1 MDISR
6 YPLAALADKVGTPFF
21 LYDAGILRGNLGK
34 LSALAAGVRG
44 AGGGS
49 DAGAVQVRYAMKA
62 NSARRVLELVRE
74 AGLWIDAV
82 SGNEVLRAARAGF
95 AMGAEPP
102 VVMLTADVFRDNAL
116 TVVLE
121 QGVLPNVGSP
131 GMFRQL
137 AGAGYSGPIA
147 VRANPG
153 FGHGHV
159 QSCDTGGP
167 SSKHGIWHE
176 DLAEAQKLA
185 AAARLRIVSL
195 HAHVGTGAEL
205 GEFDVNM
212 RRLVDF
218 FVAQVSGGQFPHLAA
233 VNFGGGIPYPY
244 RPGKPRY
251 DLASYR
257 PILREALDRIA
268 QAAGRPIRVE
278 IEPGRFPVAGIG
290 LLVCRVNDIKTT
302 QPNAKGQGQTFVM
315 VDAGFNDLVRPA
327 MYGAYHEISVVGPG
341 AANPV
346 ESLVVAGPLCES
358 GDVFTRDAHEL
369 LDPRPLPRPEIGDL
383 LVLHDAGA
391 YGAAM
396 SSNYVSLG
404 RAPQVMWD
412 DGAATLIAR
421 RETLEDLVRAETDL
435 PL

>member
-1 MDISR
+1 MEPSR
-6 YPLAALADKVGTPFF
+6 YPLAQLADQVGTPFF
-21 LYDAGILRGNLGK
+21 LYDAGVLRANLG
-34 LSALAAGVRG
+34 ALADLA
-44 AGGGS
+44 AS
-49 DAGAVQVRYAMKA
+49 APASSSAQVQVRYAMKA
-62 NSARRVLELVRE
+62 NSARKVLELVRA

-95 AMGAEPP
+95 PMGANPP

-121 QGVLPNVGSP
+121 RGILPNLGSP
-131 GMFRQL
+131 GMFRHL
-137 AGAGYSGPIA
+137 AGAGYRGPVA

-176 DLAEAQKLA
+176 DLGEARRLA
-185 AAARLRIVSL
+185 ADVGLPIVSL
-195 HAHVGTGAEL
+195 HAHIGTGAAL
-205 GEFDVNM
+205 GEFDANM
-212 RRLVDF
+212 RRLIDF
-218 FVAQVSGGQFPHLAA
+218 YAAILPQFPDVAA
-233 VNFGGGIPYPY
+233 VNFGGGIPHPY

-251 DLASYR
+251 ELASYQ
-257 PILREALDRIA
+257 PILRDAVARFSGV
-268 QAAGRPIRVE
+268 AGRPIRVE
-278 IEPGRFPVAGIG
+278 IEPGRFPVAGMG
-290 LLVCRVNDIKTT
+290 LLVCRVHDIKTT
-302 QPNAKGQGQTFVM
+302 ATNTKGTGQTFVM

-327 MYGAYHEISVVGPG
+327 MYGAYHHITVIG
-341 AANPV
+341 AGQDRPL
-346 ESLVVAGPLCES
+346 EPLVVAGPLCES

-369 LDPRPLPRPEIGDL
+369 LDPRPLPRPEVGDL

-391 YGAAM
+391 YAASM

-404 RAPQVMWD
+404 RIPQVLWD
-412 DGAATLIAR
+412 EGAATLIAR
-421 RETLEDLVRAETDL
+421 RETVEDLVRTECDEPL